1 MLQIFSYLLF
11 QSFYNKLNNT
21 YHRFLNNK
29 YNLKDNDLKKLAIN
43 STSAT
48 HTLIS
53 LTLAIYYYFTNNINI
68 LFLSKKISIQYFI
81 FDLINIL
88 SSEKYK
94 INDLIFLFHH
104 INTIYCLNFININN
118 INLSR
123 TIYDSLFFGEISNIP
138 YFFIYFFIKTK
149 KNPILIKKCKIIQKY
164 LYIFIRGF
172 IASYLYYILISYNLS
187 IMDYIVLTNIYI
199 FGLIFTGILL
209 FTKV

>member
-1 MLQIFSYLLF
+1 MLQILSYLLF
-11 QSFYNKLNNT
+11 QSFYKKLYTAHYN
-21 YHRFLNNK
+21 FLNNK
-29 YNLKDNDLKKLAIN
+29 YDLKYNDLKKLAIN

-81 FDLINIL
+81 FDFINIL

-104 INTIYCLNFININN
+104 INTIYCLNLININN
-118 INLSR
+118 IGVSKIL
-123 TIYDSLFFGEISNIP
+123 YDSLFFGEISNIP

-149 KNPILIKKCKIIQKY
+149 KNPILIKKC
-164 LYIFIRGF
+164 
-172 IASYLYYILISYNLS
+172 
-187 IMDYIVLTNIYI
+187 
-199 FGLIFTGILL
+199 
-209 FTKV
+209 

>member
-1 MLQIFSYLLF
+1 MLQILSYLLF
-11 QSFYNKLNNT
+11 QSFYNKLYT
-21 YHRFLNNK
+21 IHYTFLNNK
-29 YNLKDNDLKKLAIN
+29 YDLKYNDLKKLAIN

-53 LTLAIYYYFTNNINI
+53 LSLGMYYYFTNNMNI
-68 LFLSKKISIQYFI
+68 LFLSKIISIHYFI

-104 INTIYCLNFININN
+104 INTIYCLNLININN
-118 INLSR
+118 INLST
-123 TIYDSLFFGEISNIP
+123 TIYDGLFFGEISNIP

-149 KNPILIKKCKIIQKY
+149 KNPLLIKKIKIIQKY

-172 IASYLYYILISYNLS
+172 MASYFYYSLNLHKITTIQS
-187 IMDYIVLTNIYI
+187 IVFTNMYV
-199 FGLIFTGILL
+199 FGLVFTGIML
-209 FTKV
+209 FTKP